1 MIAQFVTD
9 SLLADF
15 GLFVVGLILIGLLGV
30 VIAYKRFYIKVG
42 PDEAIVRSGSGG
54 LRVASG
60 DGMWVLPMVHQYE
73 FMDLTLKRLEI
84 HRQGAEGLICRD
96 NIRADI
102 KVAFFV
108 RVDKSMEEVKEVA
121 QSIGANRCSQI
132 DTLRELFDAKF
143 SEALKTVGKHFDF
156 VDLYDQRDK
165 FKDEILKVIGT
176 DLNGYRLDD
185 AAIDYLEQTPLE
197 MLNPN
202 NILDAEGIKKI
213 TELTASE
220 KIKENQFTRDKE
232 KTLKKQDVEAE
243 ETILELERQR
253 VEAVEKQ
260 TREIAEITAREQA
273 SAAKVREEQRL
284 ESERARIATEEE
296 IGIAEENMARQVL
309 VAQRNKEK
317 TDGVEQ
323 ERVLRDREL
332 EATER
337 LRVVGVAEVEKEKA
351 IEVEKRNIQEVIRER
366 VAVERSVVEE
376 QERIKDTEEFATAE
390 RKKKVQVVG
399 AEAKAEE
406 ERIRQT
412 KLAQAEKEASELLAE
427 KIRIE
432 AEANRDAA
440 EKQTA
445 ATKMLA
451 EAETASAAA
460 PGLAEAQVQEA
471 KAQATEK
478 QGMAEAN
485 VAREKYHS
493 EAVGIEAKASAI
505 EKQGLAEANVELEKY
520 RSEAIGITEKAEAMK
535 VLDGVGKDHEE
546 FKLKLNKEKDVEIAA
561 IDAQRGIAESQAGVV
576 GDALK
581 AARIDIVGGD
591 GEFFDQITS
600 AVKGGKAIDRFVY
613 NSRVATD
620 VKETFFNGNPDYF
633 QGKLMEL
640 VDQFNLDTGDVKD
653 LSIAALI
660 AKLMGLAK
668 TEDVRSQLTSL
679 LGMAGSAGL
688 TDQTVGKLGG
698 ASTAAA
704 PSAGK
709 GTGGAAT
716 NGNIKPS
723 EN

>member
-1 MIAQFVTD
+1 MIAQMITNSV
-9 SLLADF
+9 LADF
-15 GLFVVGLILIGLLGV
+15 GLFVVALVLFGLLGV

-60 DGMWVLPMVHQYE
+60 DGMWVVPMIHQYD
-73 FMDLTLKRLEI
+73 FMDLTLKSFEI

-102 KVAFFV
+102 KVAFFI

-121 QSIGANRCSQI
+121 QSIGAKRCSQI

-165 FKDEILKVIGT
+165 FKDQILRVIGT

-197 MLNPN
+197 MLSPS

-213 TELTASE
+213 TELTAAE
-220 KIKENQFTRDKE
+220 KVKENQFTRNKE
-232 KTLKKQDVEAE
+232 KVLKKQDVEAE

-253 VEAVEKQ
+253 VQAVEKQ
-260 TREIAEITAREQA
+260 QREIAEISARERA
-273 SAAKVREEQRL
+273 AAAKVEEEQRL
-284 ESERARIATEEE
+284 ERERARIITEEE
-296 IGIAEENMARQVL
+296 IGVAEENMARQIL

-323 ERVLRDREL
+323 ERVIRDREL
-332 EATER
+332 EMTER
-337 LRVVGVAEVEKEKA
+337 LRVVGVAEVEKDKA

-376 QERIKDTEEFATAE
+376 LERIKDTEEFATAD
-390 RKKKVQVVG
+390 RDKKVRVVA

-412 KLAQAEKEASELLAE
+412 KLALAEKEASELLAE

-451 EAETASAAA
+451 EAEAAQSAAE
-460 PGLAEAQVQEA
+460 GLAEAKVQEA
-471 KAQATEK
+471 KAVSLEK
-478 QGMAEAN
+478 EGTAEAN
-485 VAREKYHS
+485 VLQRKAVA
-493 EAVGIEAKASAI
+493 EAKGIEAKAEAI
-505 EKQGLAEANVELEKY
+505 EKQGLAEANVSREKY
-520 RSEAIGITEKAEAMK
+520 HSEAVGITEKAEAMK
-535 VLDGVGKDHEE
+535 QLDGVGKEHEE
-546 FKLKLNKEKDVEIAA
+546 FKIRIEKEKAVEIAA

-576 GDALK
+576 GDALRT
-581 AARIDIVGGD
+581 ARIDIVGGD
-591 GEFFDQITS
+591 GEFFEQITS

-613 NSRVATD
+613 NSKVATD
-620 VKETFFNGNPDYF
+620 IKQTFFDGNSEYF
-633 QGKLMEL
+633 RNQLSEL
-640 VDQFNLDTGDVKD
+640 VGQFNLDTDGIKD

-660 AKLMGLAK
+660 AKMLGMAG
-668 TEDVRSQLTSL
+668 TDEIRSRLTSL
-679 LGMAGSAGL
+679 LTIAGTANIADQKATRLLNETRAAGN
-688 TDQTVGKLGG
+688 GKQV
-698 ASTAAA
+698 
-704 PSAGK
+704 
-709 GTGGAAT
+709 
-716 NGNIKPS
+716 
-723 EN
+723 